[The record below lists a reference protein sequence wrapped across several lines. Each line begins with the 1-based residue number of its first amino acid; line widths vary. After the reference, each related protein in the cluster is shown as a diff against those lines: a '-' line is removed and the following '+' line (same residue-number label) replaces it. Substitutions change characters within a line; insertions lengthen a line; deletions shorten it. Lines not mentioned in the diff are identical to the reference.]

1 MILTPRDIALDGE
14 GASSWTDPLD
24 PIFSVR
30 FGCSVFS
37 DSCQFW
43 LLPSARARAFDLDF
57 SPHARVVFARY
68 PLRVRC
74 MLGLPGDPAARPRR
88 ARACCGRAEG
98 ASGAPTYGLLYTFFS
113 ISFYRFTDYRTAYRT
128 RISMQAHLHMDYSSS
143 CCRLFFSVRVF
154 YTRTCHVVK
163 SKLKPLMQ
171 TLKVLY
177 SMESCTRLAPAP
189 RHEAPSSPTWS
200 APHHAST
207 WCPCPTFAWTCWCNC
222 SCSCDTPCL
231 QARTRNS
238 AS

>member
-1 MILTPRDIALDGE
+1 MGAERGGAAWGGGVILTPRDIALDGE

-57 SPHARVVFARY
+57 SPHARAWTVVAGAWNS
-68 PLRVRC
+68 RVRRYLHPVTRAV
-74 MLGLPGDPAARPRR
+74 LGLPGDPAARPRR

-128 RISMQAHLHMDYSSS
+128 RISMQAHG
-143 CCRLFFSVRVF
+143 LFFQLLSVVLQCACVLHAYMPCR
-154 YTRTCHVVK
+154 
-163 SKLKPLMQ
+163 
-171 TLKVLY
+171 KV
-177 SMESCTRLAPAP
+177 
-189 RHEAPSSPTWS
+189 
-200 APHHAST
+200 
-207 WCPCPTFAWTCWCNC
+207 
-222 SCSCDTPCL
+222 
-231 QARTRNS
+231 
-238 AS
+238 

>member
-1 MILTPRDIALDGE
+1 MA
-14 GASSWTDPLD
+14 GAWNSR
-24 PIFSVR
+24 VR
-30 FGCSVFS
+30 
-37 DSCQFW
+37 
-43 LLPSARARAFDLDF
+43 
-57 SPHARVVFARY
+57 RY
-68 PLRVRC
+68 LHPVTRVRC
-74 MLGLPGDPAARPRR
+74 WGCPGTRPRGRGELGPVAGGRRGRPARPH
-88 ARACCGRAEG
+88 
-98 ASGAPTYGLLYTFFS
+98 TVYFILFS
-113 ISFYRFTDYRTAYRT
+113 LFLFIVLPITVPRTAHVFRCK
-128 RISMQAHLHMDYSSS
+128 HMDYSSS

-154 YTRTCHVVK
+154 CTRTCHVVK
-163 SKLKPLMQ
+163 SKLKSLMQ